1 MFASWEGRSLAVMA
15 VPRNELP
22 TATLPS
28 PRDVPTRRSSGS
40 QVSEY
45 IRQLIFEGVLRPGDR
60 VPQDAI
66 AEALSVSRIPVREG
80 LIALEREG
88 WVTIELNRGAFV
100 NALDA
105 DAVRDSYELLGLVY
119 GFATRR
125 AIARAGERLVD
136 ELTEIEKG
144 LRAATDDPDAFG
156 DLTFKFHSTIVEASH
171 SPRIKVMLRSTT
183 GLVSGNFFEQIPG
196 SIGVERRGSS
206 AIVRALRKGDVD
218 KAVADYQA
226 MLKRQGDLVVK
237 VFKDRGLF
245 AAPGK
250 AVRRPA

>member
-1 MFASWEGRSLAVMA
+1 MA
-15 VPRNELP
+15 VPTND
-22 TATLPS
+22 LPS
-28 PRDVPTRRSSGS
+28 PTLPAPRDAPRRRSSGS

-45 IRQLIFEGVLRPGDR
+45 IRQLIFEGVLHPGDR

-125 AIARAGERLVD
+125 AMARDGDRLLD
-136 ELTEIEKG
+136 QLTEIELG
-144 LRAATDDPDAFG
+144 LRAATGDPETFG
-156 DLTFKFHSTIVEASH
+156 DLTFRFHSTIVEASH

-183 GLVSGNFFEQIPG
+183 GLVSGNFFDQIPG
-196 SIGVERRGSS
+196 SIGVERRGSA

-218 KAVADYQA
+218 RAVEEYQS
-226 MLKRQGDLVVK
+226 MLKRQGDLVVR
-237 VFKDRGLF
+237 VFKARGLF
-245 AAPGK
+245 YAPGDT
-250 AVRRPA
+250 ARRPA

>member
-1 MFASWEGRSLAVMA
+1 MA
-15 VPRNELP
+15 VPTND
-22 TATLPS
+22 LPS
-28 PRDVPTRRSSGS
+28 PTLPAPRDAPRRRSSGS

-45 IRQLIFEGVLRPGDR
+45 IRQLIFEGVLHPGDR

-125 AIARAGERLVD
+125 AMARDGD
-136 ELTEIEKG
+136 QLTEIERG
-144 LRAATDDPDAFG
+144 LRAATGDPETFG
-156 DLTFKFHSTIVEASH
+156 DLTFRFHSTIVEASH

-196 SIGVERRGSS
+196 SIGVERRGSA

-218 KAVADYQA
+218 RAVEEYQS
-226 MLKRQGDLVVK
+226 MLKRQGDLVVR
-237 VFKDRGLF
+237 VFKARGLF
-245 AAPGK
+245 SAPGDT
-250 AVRRPA
+250 ARRPA

>member
-1 MFASWEGRSLAVMA
+1 MA
-15 VPRNELP
+15 VPTND
-22 TATLPS
+22 LPS
-28 PRDVPTRRSSGS
+28 PTLPAPRDAPRRRSSGS

-45 IRQLIFEGVLRPGDR
+45 IRQLIFEGVLHPGDR

-125 AIARAGERLVD
+125 AMARDGDRLLD
-136 ELTEIEKG
+136 QLTEIERG
-144 LRAATDDPDAFG
+144 LRAATGDPETFG
-156 DLTFKFHSTIVEASH
+156 HLTFRFHSTIVEASH

-196 SIGVERRGSS
+196 SIGVERRGSA

-218 KAVADYQA
+218 RAVEEYQS
-226 MLKRQGDLVVK
+226 MLKRQGDLVVR
-237 VFKDRGLF
+237 VFKARGLF
-245 AAPGK
+245 SAPGDT
-250 AVRRPA
+250 ARRPA

>member
-1 MFASWEGRSLAVMA
+1 MA
-15 VPRNELP
+15 VPTNDPPTTGLP
-22 TATLPS
+22 A
-28 PRDVPTRRSSGS
+28 PRGVPARRSSGS

-88 WVTIELNRGAFV
+88 WVTIQLNRGAFV

-105 DAVRDSYELLGLVY
+105 DAVGDSYELLGLVY
-119 GFATRR
+119 GFATGR
-125 AIARAGERLVD
+125 AMARAGERLV
-136 ELTEIEKG
+136 EQLAEIE
-144 LRAATDDPDAFG
+144 RAMPASAGDPETFAA
-156 DLTFKFHSTIVEASH
+156 LTFKFHSTVVEASH

-183 GLVSGNFFEQIPG
+183 GLVSGNFFEQVPG
-196 SIGVERRGSS
+196 SIGVEQRGSS

-218 KAVADYQA
+218 KAIAEYQA

-237 VFKDRGLF
+237 LFQARGLF
-245 AAPGK
+245 AAPEPTT
-250 AVRRPA
+250 RRPA

>member
-1 MFASWEGRSLAVMA
+1 MFAPWDGRSLAVMA
-15 VPRNELP
+15 VPTNDLP
-22 TATLPS
+22 TATLPV
-28 PRDVPTRRSSGS
+28 PRDVPQRRSSGS
-40 QVSEY
+40 HVSEY

-125 AIARAGERLVD
+125 AMARAGERLVD
-136 ELTEIEKG
+136 DLTEIERE
-144 LRAATDDPDAFG
+144 LRAAAGDPDAFG
-156 DLTFKFHSTIVEASH
+156 DLTFRFHSTIVEASR

-206 AIVRALRKGDVD
+206 AIVRALRKDDVE
-218 KAVADYQA
+218 KAVTEYQA

-237 VFKDRGLF
+237 VFKARGLF
-245 AAPGK
+245 TAPE
-250 AVRRPA
+250 ATARRPA

>member
-1 MFASWEGRSLAVMA
+1 MA
-15 VPRNELP
+15 VPTND
-22 TATLPS
+22 LPS
-28 PRDVPTRRSSGS
+28 PTLPAPRDAPRRRSSGS

-45 IRQLIFEGVLRPGDR
+45 IRQLIFEGVLHPGDR

-125 AIARAGERLVD
+125 AMARDGDRLLD
-136 ELTEIEKG
+136 QLTEIERG
-144 LRAATDDPDAFG
+144 LRAATGDPETFG
-156 DLTFKFHSTIVEASH
+156 DLTFRFHSTIVEASH

-196 SIGVERRGSS
+196 SIGVERRGSA

-218 KAVADYQA
+218 RAVEEYQS
-226 MLKRQGDLVVK
+226 MLKRQGDLVVR
-237 VFKDRGLF
+237 VFKARGLF
-245 AAPGK
+245 SPPEDTA
-250 AVRRPA
+250 RRPA

>member
-1 MFASWEGRSLAVMA
+1 MA
-15 VPRNELP
+15 VPTND
-22 TATLPS
+22 LPS
-28 PRDVPTRRSSGS
+28 PTLPAPRDAPRRRSSGS

-45 IRQLIFEGVLRPGDR
+45 IRQLIFEGVLHPGDR

-125 AIARAGERLVD
+125 AMARDGDRLLD
-136 ELTEIEKG
+136 QLTEIERG
-144 LRAATDDPDAFG
+144 LRAATGDPETFG
-156 DLTFKFHSTIVEASH
+156 DLTFRFHSTIVEASH

-196 SIGVERRGSS
+196 SIGVERRGSA

-218 KAVADYQA
+218 RAVEEYQS

-237 VFKDRGLF
+237 VFKARGLF
-245 AAPGK
+245 SAPGHT
-250 AVRRPA
+250 ARRPA

>member
-1 MFASWEGRSLAVMA
+1 MA
-15 VPRNELP
+15 VPTNDPPTTGLP
-22 TATLPS
+22 A

-88 WVTIELNRGAFV
+88 WVTIQLNRGAFV

-105 DAVRDSYELLGLVY
+105 DAVGDSYELLGLVY
-119 GFATRR
+119 GFATGR
-125 AIARAGERLVD
+125 AMARTGERLV
-136 ELTEIEKG
+136 EQLTEIE
-144 LRAATDDPDAFG
+144 RAMPASADDPARFAA
-156 DLTFKFHSTIVEASH
+156 LTFEFHSTVVEASR

-183 GLVSGNFFEQIPG
+183 GLVSGNFFEQVPG
-196 SIGVERRGSS
+196 SIGVEQRGSS

-218 KAVADYQA
+218 KAITEYQA
-226 MLKRQGDLVVK
+226 MLKRQGDLVVNL
-237 VFKDRGLF
+237 FKARGLF
-245 AAPGK
+245 AAPDPTTQQ
-250 AVRRPA
+250 PA

>member
-1 MFASWEGRSLAVMA
+1 MA
-15 VPRNELP
+15 VPTND
-22 TATLPS
+22 LPS
-28 PRDVPTRRSSGS
+28 PTLPAPRDAPRRRSSGS

-45 IRQLIFEGVLRPGDR
+45 IRQLIFEGVLHPGDR

-125 AIARAGERLVD
+125 
-136 ELTEIEKG
+136 G
-144 LRAATDDPDAFG
+144 LRAATGDPETFG
-156 DLTFKFHSTIVEASH
+156 DLTFRFHSTIVEASH

-196 SIGVERRGSS
+196 SIGVERRGSA

-218 KAVADYQA
+218 RAVEEYQS
-226 MLKRQGDLVVK
+226 MLKRQGDLVVR
-237 VFKDRGLF
+237 VFKARGLF
-245 AAPGK
+245 SAPGDT
-250 AVRRPA
+250 APRPA

>member
-1 MFASWEGRSLAVMA
+1 MA
-15 VPRNELP
+15 VPTND
-22 TATLPS
+22 LPS
-28 PRDVPTRRSSGS
+28 PTLPAPRDAPRRRSSGS

-45 IRQLIFEGVLRPGDR
+45 IRQLIFEGVLHPGDR

-125 AIARAGERLVD
+125 AMARDGDRLLD
-136 ELTEIEKG
+136 QLTEIERG
-144 LRAATDDPDAFG
+144 LRAATGDPETFG
-156 DLTFKFHSTIVEASH
+156 DVTFRFHSTIVEASH

-196 SIGVERRGSS
+196 SIGVERRGSA

-218 KAVADYQA
+218 RAVEEYQS

-237 VFKDRGLF
+237 VFKARGLF
-245 AAPGK
+245 SAPGDT
-250 AVRRPA
+250 ARRPA

>member
-1 MFASWEGRSLAVMA
+1 MA
-15 VPRNELP
+15 VPTND
-22 TATLPS
+22 LPS
-28 PRDVPTRRSSGS
+28 PTLPAPRDAPRRRSSGS

-45 IRQLIFEGVLRPGDR
+45 IRQLIFEGVLHPGDR

-125 AIARAGERLVD
+125 AMARDGDRLLD
-136 ELTEIEKG
+136 QLTEIERG
-144 LRAATDDPDAFG
+144 LRAATGDPETFG
-156 DLTFKFHSTIVEASH
+156 DLTFRFHSTIVEASH

-183 GLVSGNFFEQIPG
+183 GLVSGNFFDQIPG
-196 SIGVERRGSS
+196 SIGVERRGSA

-218 KAVADYQA
+218 RAVEEYQS
-226 MLKRQGDLVVK
+226 MLKRQGDLVVR
-237 VFKDRGLF
+237 VFKARGLF
-245 AAPGK
+245 SAPGDT
-250 AVRRPA
+250 ARRPA

>member
-1 MFASWEGRSLAVMA
+1 MA
-15 VPRNELP
+15 VPTNELP
-22 TATLPS
+22 SPTLPA
-28 PRDVPTRRSSGS
+28 PRDAPRRRSSGS

-45 IRQLIFEGVLRPGDR
+45 IRQLIFEGVLHPGDR

-125 AIARAGERLVD
+125 AMARDGDRLLD
-136 ELTEIEKG
+136 QLTEIERG
-144 LRAATDDPDAFG
+144 LRAATGDPETFG
-156 DLTFKFHSTIVEASH
+156 DLTFQFHSTIVEASH

-196 SIGVERRGSS
+196 SIGVERRGSA

-218 KAVADYQA
+218 RAVEEYQS

-237 VFKDRGLF
+237 VFKARGLF
-245 AAPGK
+245 SAPGHT
-250 AVRRPA
+250 ARRPA

>member
-1 MFASWEGRSLAVMA
+1 MA
-15 VPRNELP
+15 VPTNELP
-22 TATLPS
+22 SPTLPA
-28 PRDVPTRRSSGS
+28 PRDAPRRRSSGS

-45 IRQLIFEGVLRPGDR
+45 IRQLIFEGVLHPGDR

-125 AIARAGERLVD
+125 AMARDGDRLLD
-136 ELTEIEKG
+136 QLTEIERG
-144 LRAATDDPDAFG
+144 LRAATGDPETFG
-156 DLTFKFHSTIVEASH
+156 DLTFRFHSTIVEASH

-196 SIGVERRGSS
+196 SIGVERRGSA

-218 KAVADYQA
+218 RAVEEYQS

-237 VFKDRGLF
+237 VFKARGLF
-245 AAPGK
+245 SAPGHT
-250 AVRRPA
+250 ARRPA

>member
-1 MFASWEGRSLAVMA
+1 MFTRSGGPSLAVMA
-15 VPRNELP
+15 VPTNDLP
-22 TATLPS
+22 TATLPA

-45 IRQLIFEGVLRPGDR
+45 IRQLIFEGTLRPGDR

-125 AIARAGERLVD
+125 AMARAGEHLVD
-136 ELTEIEKG
+136 ELTEIERG
-144 LRAATDDPDAFG
+144 LRAAVDDPEAFG
-156 DLTFKFHSTIVEASH
+156 NLTFRFHSTIVEASR

-183 GLVSGNFFEQIPG
+183 GLVSGNFFEQVPG

-218 KAVADYQA
+218 KAVAEYQT

-237 VFKDRGLF
+237 VFKARGLF
-245 AAPGK
+245 ATPGQTT
-250 AVRRPA
+250 RQPA

>member
-1 MFASWEGRSLAVMA
+1 
-15 VPRNELP
+15 
-22 TATLPS
+22 
-28 PRDVPTRRSSGS
+28 
-40 QVSEY
+40 
-45 IRQLIFEGVLRPGDR
+45 

-125 AIARAGERLVD
+125 AMARDGDRLLD
-136 ELTEIEKG
+136 QLTEIERG
-144 LRAATDDPDAFG
+144 LRAATGDPETFG
-156 DLTFKFHSTIVEASH
+156 DLTFRFHSTIVEASH

-196 SIGVERRGSS
+196 SIGVERRGSA

-218 KAVADYQA
+218 RAVEEYQS
-226 MLKRQGDLVVK
+226 MLKRQGDLVVR
-237 VFKDRGLF
+237 VFKARGLF
-245 AAPGK
+245 SAPGDT
-250 AVRRPA
+250 ARRPA

>member
-1 MFASWEGRSLAVMA
+1 MA
-15 VPRNELP
+15 VPTND
-22 TATLPS
+22 LPS
-28 PRDVPTRRSSGS
+28 PTLPAPRDAPRRRSSGS

-45 IRQLIFEGVLRPGDR
+45 IRQLIFEGVLHPGDR

-125 AIARAGERLVD
+125 AMARDGDRLLD
-136 ELTEIEKG
+136 QLTEIERG
-144 LRAATDDPDAFG
+144 LRAATGDPETFG
-156 DLTFKFHSTIVEASH
+156 DLTFRFHSTIVEASH

-196 SIGVERRGSS
+196 SIGVERRGSA

-218 KAVADYQA
+218 RAVEEYQS
-226 MLKRQGDLVVK
+226 MLKRQGDLVVR
-237 VFKDRGLF
+237 VFKARGLF
-245 AAPGK
+245 SAPGDT
-250 AVRRPA
+250 ARRPA

>member
-1 MFASWEGRSLAVMA
+1 MSARWEGRSLAAMA

-105 DAVRDSYELLGLVY
+105 DAVRDSYELL
-119 GFATRR
+119 
-125 AIARAGERLVD
+125 VD
-136 ELTEIEKG
+136 ELGEIEKG
-144 LRAATDDPDAFG
+144 LRAATDDPDTFG
-156 DLTFKFHSTIVEASH
+156 DLTFRFHSTIVEASH

-196 SIGVERRGSS
+196 SIGVERRGST
-206 AIVRALRKGDVD
+206 AIVRALRRGDVD
-218 KAVADYQA
+218 KAVTEYQA

-245 AAPGK
+245 AAPAK
-250 AVRRPA
+250 AARPPA

>member
-1 MFASWEGRSLAVMA
+1 MA
-15 VPRNELP
+15 VPTND
-22 TATLPS
+22 LPS
-28 PRDVPTRRSSGS
+28 PTLPAPRDAPRRRSSGS

-45 IRQLIFEGVLRPGDR
+45 IRQLIFEGVLHPGDR

-125 AIARAGERLVD
+125 AMARDGDRLLD
-136 ELTEIEKG
+136 QLAEIERG
-144 LRAATDDPDAFG
+144 LRAATDDPETFG
-156 DLTFKFHSTIVEASH
+156 DLTFRFHSTIVEASH
-171 SPRIKVMLRSTT
+171 SPRIKVMLRSIT

-196 SIGVERRGSS
+196 SIGVERRGSA

-218 KAVADYQA
+218 RAVEEYQS

-237 VFKDRGLF
+237 VFKARGLF
-245 AAPGK
+245 SAPGHT
-250 AVRRPA
+250 ARRPA

>member
-1 MFASWEGRSLAVMA
+1 MFARWEGRSLAVMA
-15 VPRNELP
+15 MPKNELP
-22 TATLPS
+22 TATLPT

-125 AIARAGERLVD
+125 AFVRAGERLVD
-136 ELTEIEKG
+136 DLTEIERA
-144 LRAATDDPDAFG
+144 LRAATDDPDAF
-156 DLTFKFHSTIVEASH
+156 
-171 SPRIKVMLRSTT
+171 
-183 GLVSGNFFEQIPG
+183 
-196 SIGVERRGSS
+196 
-206 AIVRALRKGDVD
+206 
-218 KAVADYQA
+218 
-226 MLKRQGDLVVK
+226 
-237 VFKDRGLF
+237 
-245 AAPGK
+245 
-250 AVRRPA
+250 

>member
-1 MFASWEGRSLAVMA
+1 MA
-15 VPRNELP
+15 VPTND
-22 TATLPS
+22 LPS
-28 PRDVPTRRSSGS
+28 PTLPAPRDAPRRRSSGS

-45 IRQLIFEGVLRPGDR
+45 IRQLIFEGVLHPGDR

-125 AIARAGERLVD
+125 AMARDGDRLLD
-136 ELTEIEKG
+136 QLTEIERG
-144 LRAATDDPDAFG
+144 LRAATGDPETFG
-156 DLTFKFHSTIVEASH
+156 DLTFRFHSTIVEASH

-196 SIGVERRGSS
+196 SIGVERRGSA

-218 KAVADYQA
+218 RAVEEYQS

-237 VFKDRGLF
+237 VFKARGLF
-245 AAPGK
+245 SAPGDT
-250 AVRRPA
+250 ARRPA

>member
-1 MFASWEGRSLAVMA
+1 MPARWAGRSLAVMA
-15 VPRNELP
+15 VPTNDLP
-22 TATLPS
+22 SPTLPA
-28 PRDVPTRRSSGS
+28 PRDVPRRRSSGS

-125 AIARAGERLVD
+125 AMARDGDRLVD
-136 ELTEIEKG
+136 QLAELERG
-144 LRAATDDPDAFG
+144 LRAATDDPETFG
-156 DLTFKFHSTIVEASH
+156 DLTFRFHSTIVEASH

-196 SIGVERRGSS
+196 SIGVERRGSA

-218 KAVADYQA
+218 RAVEEYQS

-237 VFKDRGLF
+237 VFKARGLF
-245 AAPGK
+245 SAPADAA
-250 AVRRPA
+250 RRPT